1 MLYRIFAPFL
11 MFVTFTGCGLD
22 DNLAPIPTYLIL
34 ENPSVD
40 PGTTPGGDTHKIT
53 DVWVYSDGQLQG
65 IFPLPAKVPVIA
77 TNEESE
83 IIILAGIRK
92 NGILDEP
99 AFYPF
104 YQSITRK
111 VVLEEQKEITI
122 PLRFVYAED
131 CTFELIADFEFDNL
145 LNFNLDGDTS
155 TNIKVTSEDAASGNK
170 SGKVVLTG
178 SSAVLEVATGETFNK
193 LSQISGSAYI
203 EMDYKGTAD
212 IGIGLV
218 TFDEITPGGQLQ
230 YKVVVVPR
238 NNWNKVYI
246 DITQEISSPRLKAY
260 KLALAFTVPAGQQ
273 SAEAYIDNVKMIRY
287 Q

>member
-1 MLYRIFAPFL
+1 MLYRIILPFL
-11 MFVTFTGCGLD
+11 MFVTFISCGLN
-22 DNLAPIPTYLIL
+22 DNLAPIPAYLIL

-53 DVWVYSDGQLQG
+53 DVWVYSDAQLQG

-77 TNEESE
+77 TNQESE
-83 IIILAGIRK
+83 IIILAGIRR

-104 YQSITRK
+104 YQTITRK
-111 VVLEEQKEITI
+111 VILEEQKEIKI
-122 PLRFVYAED
+122 PLRFEYAED
-131 CTFELIADFEFDNL
+131 CTFELIADFEFNNL
-145 LNFNLDGDTS
+145 LNFDLDNDTS
-155 TNIKVTSEDAASGNK
+155 TNIIVTTEDAASGNK
-170 SGKVVLTG
+170 SGKAVLTG
-178 SSAVLEVATGETFNK
+178 RSAVLEVATGETFNK
-193 LSQISGSAYI
+193 LSPISGSAYI

-212 IGIGLV
+212 IGVGLV
-218 TFDEITPGGQLQ
+218 TYDEIAPGGQLQ

-238 NNWNKVYI
+238 ENWNKVYI
-246 DITQEISSPRLKAY
+246 DITNEISSPRLKSY
-260 KLALAFTVPAGQQ
+260 KLAMAFTVPAGQE